1 VASPVVVNRTVP
13 GGRLQGGK
21 RQLEISTTLDPA
33 RAVPSGISTSIVS
46 R

>member
-13 GGRLQGGK
+13 GSRLQDGK
-21 RQLEISTTLDPA
+21 RQLETSTTLDPA
-33 RAVPSGISTSIVS
+33 RAEPSGISTSSVS